1 MIFSLDLT
9 FTMSLLW
16 IAFGYLDEPEYVPN
30 AGVNLRN
37 FFIDEQYF
45 TLAVAITSHRCT
57 H

>member
-37 FFIDEQYF
+37 FVIDEQYF